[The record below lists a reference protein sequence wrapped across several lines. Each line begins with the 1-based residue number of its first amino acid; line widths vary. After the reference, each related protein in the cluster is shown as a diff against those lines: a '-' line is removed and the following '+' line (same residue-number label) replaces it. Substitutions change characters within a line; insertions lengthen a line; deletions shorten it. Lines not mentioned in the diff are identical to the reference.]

1 MINLSS
7 LCGRNDNNMM
17 NIIDGMVNIRTL
29 ASKNI
34 PKGTRKYDNAK
45 PLGNAE

>member
-7 LCGRNDNNMM
+7 LCGRNDNNVM
-17 NIIDGMVNIRTL
+17 NVIAGLVNVRTL

-34 PKGTRKYDNAK
+34 PTGTRRYENAK